1 MDDQGFDVIVV
12 GAGPV
17 GLALALELGLAGASV
32 AVIERLR
39 APDLTIKAG
48 GLGALAGE
56 ALERRGLGPALD
68 AEERATAAAMIRMA
82 TGADPGPDPPLPWR
96 KLGGHFAGLFLI
108 DQERQREPTRWR
120 RGVAQQGL
128 ERMLHDRLAEQGV
141 VARRSVELVGFEDD
155 GALVRATV
163 DEAGQRSVLRA
174 RYLVGCDGGRSFVR
188 KRAGFAFPG
197 TDPTLTGHQALV
209 ELDHPERLLPLG
221 WRRTPGG
228 MLAYG
233 PTPGRIFVAELDGP
247 PADRDAP
254 VTIAEVEASLRRVS
268 GADVRI
274 TAMKTA
280 TRFTDNAR
288 QATTYRMGRVLLAGD
303 AAHVHSPFGGQG
315 LDLGLLDAMN
325 LGWKLAAVVQGRAPD
340 VLLDTYT
347 RERHPVAAAVLANTR
362 AQAALM
368 RPDPLTTELREIVA
382 RILAL
387 DEGNRFF
394 GEMMSGL
401 TTRYDLGDAHPL
413 VGRLSADRPLLADD
427 GGAPTLYA
435 RMHGGGAVLVDA
447 GDGEAARLAAPWS
460 PRVVTACA
468 ADGPSVLVRP
478 DGCVAWARDP
488 GDTSDLVPALE
499 RWLPR

>member
-1 MDDQGFDVIVV
+1 
-12 GAGPV
+12 
-17 GLALALELGLAGASV
+17 
-32 AVIERLR
+32 
-39 APDLTIKAG
+39 
-48 GLGALAGE
+48 
-56 ALERRGLGPALD
+56 
-68 AEERATAAAMIRMA
+68 
-82 TGADPGPDPPLPWR
+82 
-96 KLGGHFAGLFLI
+96 
-108 DQERQREPTRWR
+108 
-120 RGVAQQGL
+120 
-128 ERMLHDRLAEQGV
+128 
-141 VARRSVELVGFEDD
+141 
-155 GALVRATV
+155 
-163 DEAGQRSVLRA
+163 
-174 RYLVGCDGGRSFVR
+174 
-188 KRAGFAFPG
+188 
-197 TDPTLTGHQALV
+197 
-209 ELDHPERLLPLG
+209 
-221 WRRTPGG
+221 
-228 MLAYG
+228 
-233 PTPGRIFVAELDGP
+233 
-247 PADRDAP
+247 
-254 VTIAEVEASLRRVS
+254 VS

-288 QATTYRMGRVLLAGD
+288 QATTYRIGRVLLAGD

-315 LDLGLLDAMN
+315 LDLGVLDAVN

-340 VLLDTYT
+340 ALLDTYT
-347 RERHPVAAAVLANTR
+347 RERYPVAAAVLANIR

-394 GEMMSGL
+394 GEMMSGI

-413 VGRLSADRPLLADD
+413 VGRLAADRALTADD
-427 GGAPTLYA
+427 GGPPTLYA
-435 RMHGGGAVLVDA
+435 RMYGGGAVLVDA

-460 PRVVTACA
+460 PRVVTARA